1 MSASQAALEP
11 AGMPDPKAAPER
23 IEDRLPMLQRMGAP
37 LPATASEQQIASF
50 INNIEAL
57 EQPLTT
63 FMYGEYCGHVLDL
76 ARMVEIGMSVP
87 PHVRTEFFDGAAH
100 SHRPVSFEA
109 APLIQEI
116 QGTVPRDYQH
126 FFHDGVV
133 RSYTEAAMGDPETV
147 VPFASEYASQI
158 EGYEPFNGVR
168 VGLQRAYRDDVS
180 GALQRAAAYP
190 ERFQPALFEELG
202 WRVGDIQKLSL
213 LALDDPMQ
221 WVPEASRCVFAQGV
235 ARGFV
240 LRTEMQGAIRW
251 PEISTQLTTHV
262 EPLCARGT
270 WRGLGWAVELTSAH
284 DPAVFAQ
291 RLSWLTDP
299 QQRAW
304 AEEAMQS
311 NGRPAWELDSVA
323 PTASP

>member
-1 MSASQAALEP
+1 
-11 AGMPDPKAAPER
+11 
-23 IEDRLPMLQRMGAP
+23 
-37 LPATASEQQIASF
+37 
-50 INNIEAL
+50 
-57 EQPLTT
+57 
-63 FMYGEYCGHVLDL
+63 
-76 ARMVEIGMSVP
+76 MVEIGMAVP
-87 PHVRTEFFDGAAH
+87 LHVRTEFFDGAAH

-109 APLIQEI
+109 TPLIRQIQE
-116 QGTVPRDYQH
+116 TVPRDYQH
-126 FFHDGVV
+126 FFHDGVL
-133 RSYTEAAMGDPETV
+133 RSYTEEVMGEPEKV
-147 VPFASEYASQI
+147 VAFASDYADQV
-158 EGYEPFNGVR
+158 EGYAPFNGVR

-190 ERFQPALFEELG
+190 EEFQPALFEELG

-213 LALDDPMQ
+213 LTQGDSIQ

-251 PEISTQLTTHV
+251 PEISTQLTTYV
-262 EPLCARGT
+262 EPICARGT

-284 DPAVFAQ
+284 DPVVFAQ
-291 RLSWLTDP
+291 RLSWITDP

-311 NGRPAWELDSVA
+311 NGQPAWELGTVA
-323 PTASP
+323 PAARP